1 MHDKKVYSQMEKVKE
16 IRRYFD
22 VSGIEIVCHSCCC
35 EKCGK
40 QKERK
45 YMGHIIGQL
54 FVR

>member
-1 MHDKKVYSQMEKVKE
+1 MIKRCTHKWKKVKE